1 MIVLKIF
8 KPKKKSLNP
17 PLPLEIPQPVE
28 KRQTE
33 RSDHVVKVSYKVLLP
48 MEGEGFTQD
57 ISQDGLGLFL
67 DNEVPPG
74 AVMELKFKE
83 TPKGTQPAKPIA
95 KVMWQKDSQTGVKVL
110 GR

>member
-1 MIVLKIF
+1 MIILKIF
-8 KPKKKSLNP
+8 KPKKKPPNP
-17 PLPLEIPQPVE
+17 FVPLEISQLVE
-28 KRQTE
+28 KRSDE

-57 ISQDGLGLFL
+57 VSQDGIGLFL

-74 AVMELKFKE
+74 AVMELKFQE
-83 TPKGTQPAKPIA
+83 PPKGTQPAKPIA
-95 KVMWQKDSQTGVKVL
+95 KVMWQRDHQTGVKVL